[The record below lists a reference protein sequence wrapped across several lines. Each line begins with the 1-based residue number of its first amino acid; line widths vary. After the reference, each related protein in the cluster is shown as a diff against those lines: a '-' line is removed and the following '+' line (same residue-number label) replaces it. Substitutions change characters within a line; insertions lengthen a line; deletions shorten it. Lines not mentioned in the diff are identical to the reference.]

1 MPDEIPTKIE
11 PVDITYC
18 GLLSTEDASNLWPD
32 FAPGTGWIIQLDHP
46 VTPQDIKALLEAA
59 PHTKVEPTPG
69 LAETDPHPELAP
81 LHSFEVDTVVDQ
93 PNQVVLYV
101 R

>member
-1 MPDEIPTKIE
+1 M
-11 PVDITYC
+11 
-18 GLLSTEDASNLWPD
+18 S
-32 FAPGTGWIIQLDHP
+32 H
-46 VTPQDIKALLEAA
+46 QDIKALLEAA